1 MPIVNDVHSRL
12 NETNVSEILTPRSC
26 EELVDIVRSAARQG
40 RSISICGGRH
50 AMGGQQFLTDS
61 VLVDTTELSAV
72 IDTDSQRGLL
82 TIQGGAQWPAIIA
95 AARAIQGP
103 TPWGIRQKQTG
114 ADTLTLGGSISCN
127 GHGRGVLM
135 GPMGEDIERL
145 TLVNASGDVLTCSR
159 EENAELFS
167 LVIGGYGLFGVI
179 LDATLRLSPR
189 QCVRRHVDIIDI
201 DDALNAI
208 YRRVADGCIYGDFQY
223 AIDPTNNSFL
233 RRGVFACYHPVS
245 VDPESISAPEEDLP
259 PQAWLELMRLA
270 HTDKAKAFQQY
281 SQYYLSTHGRL
292 YWSDTHQLGTYIPSY
307 AEFLAKM
314 NMQEKVEET
323 LMITELY
330 VPPQKIVE
338 FMERAR
344 QVLRTTGVED
354 IYGTI
359 RSIHQDTTSFLPWA
373 REHFACIIFNLRTP
387 HSAKGLEQTKTAA
400 RGLIDAAAGLGGSFY
415 LTYHRWATREQLLE
429 CHPRLP
435 EFIARKQALDPH
447 GVFMSD
453 WYRHLLTT
461 IHSDS

>member
-12 NETNVSEILTPRSC
+12 NQTNVLEIVSPRSRD
-26 EELVDIVRSAARQG
+26 ELADVVRKAAREG
-40 RSISICGGRH
+40 RSIAVCGGRH

-61 VLVDTTELSAV
+61 TLVDTTQLNAV
-72 IDTDSQRGLL
+72 IDSDPDRGLL
-82 TIQGGAQWPAIIA
+82 TIQAGAQWPTVIA
-95 AARAIQGP
+95 AARAIPGN
-103 TPWGIRQKQTG
+103 WGIRQKQTG

-135 GPMGEDIERL
+135 GPLGEDIEHL
-145 TLVNASGDVLTCSR
+145 TVINAQGDLLTCSR
-159 EENAELFS
+159 NENAELFS

-179 LDATLRLSPR
+179 VDVTLRLSPR
-189 QCVRRHVDIIDI
+189 LRLRRHVDIIDI

-208 YRRVADGCIYGDFQY
+208 YRRVDEGCLYGDFQY
-223 AIDPTNNSFL
+223 AIDPSNTSFL
-233 RRGVFACYHPVS
+233 RRGVFACYHTDTTS
-245 VDPESISAPEEDLP
+245 AESITAPEEDLP
-259 PQAWLELMRLA
+259 AQTWLELMALA

-314 NMQEKVEET
+314 NLQDKVQET

-330 VPPQKIVE
+330 VPPQRIVE

-344 QVLRTTGVED
+344 HVLRTTGVED

-359 RSIHQDTTSFLPWA
+359 RSIHPDTTSFLPWA

-387 HSAKGLEQTKTAA
+387 HSPAGLEQTKAAA
-400 RGLIDAAAGLGGSFY
+400 RGLIDAAADLGGSFY
-415 LTYHRWATREQLLE
+415 LTYHRWATREQLLR

-435 EFIARKQALDPH
+435 EFLAHKQAHDPR

-453 WYRHLLTT
+453 WYKHLQTT
-461 IHSDS
+461 LASNS